1 MNKKTFLLGFLS
13 LTAFNVPSNAMA
25 SDVSSLLKKAFPQ
38 SMFSSKCS
46 SGNAKINWNLVAQ
59 AEKAGGGRTIE
70 KKAADR
76 IKPCLD
82 GSNPNYQKKFKE
94 NCGLASADSQA
105 KEKYCGS
112 GIALINKQENPFGDD
127 DEQEDSFEGAQQQP
141 VMGTPMQGQGN
152 YFGGAQQQP
161 VMGTPMQGQGNNFG
175 GAQQQQPVMGT
186 PMQGQG
192 NMNNVDA
199 ARIET
204 LEQQLQELTQY
215 IQQLVPFVQQLSEQ
229 VQLLQSQQQQ
239 GGFSGQQQGGFGGQQ
254 QYNQQQGGYGQQQ
267 YTQPQ
272 GGYGQQQYT
281 QPQGGYG
288 GD

>member
-1 MNKKTFLLGFLS
+1 MNKNFLFGLLS
-13 LTAFNVPSNAMA
+13 LTALNVPSNAMA

-46 SGNAKINWNLVAQ
+46 SGNANINWNLVAQ
-59 AEKAGGGRTIE
+59 AERANGGRAIE
-70 KKAADR
+70 QKAADR

-94 NCGLASADSQA
+94 NCKLASADSQA

-127 DEQEDSFEGAQQQP
+127 NEEEDSFEGAQQQP
-141 VMGTPMQGQGN
+141 VMGAPMQGQGN
-152 YFGGAQQQP
+152 YFGGA
-161 VMGTPMQGQGNNFG
+161 
-175 GAQQQQPVMGT
+175 QQQPVMGT

-239 GGFSGQQQGGFGGQQ
+239 GGFSGQQQSGFGGQQ

-267 YTQPQ
+267 YNQPQ
-272 GGYGQQQYT
+272 GGYGQQQY
-281 QPQGGYG
+281 Y
-288 GD
+288 